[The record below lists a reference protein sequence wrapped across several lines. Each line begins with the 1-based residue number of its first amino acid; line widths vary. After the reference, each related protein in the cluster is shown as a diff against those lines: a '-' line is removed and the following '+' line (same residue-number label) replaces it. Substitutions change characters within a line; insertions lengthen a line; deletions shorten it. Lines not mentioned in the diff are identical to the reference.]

1 MRITLLLAMLC
12 CLAPPAAADQPYTP
26 ANDAE
31 LVERLPTRLGAEQ
44 RRLRAQ
50 LVAAPATLPLALQ
63 LAREAID
70 RSRVLGDPRELGLAQ
85 AALAPWWSQPA
96 PAAPVRLLRAT
107 IAQSQHRFDAALAD
121 LDALLATAGISPA
134 IQTQAELNRAAL
146 LQLRGRLSEAQ
157 AGCQRLADSH
167 SDSVAALY
175 GRVCLAEL
183 ASLQGRGDA
192 ASRELAR
199 LARQPGAPAAWIA
212 LVRAELAHR
221 RGEPA
226 AQALYRSALELNS
239 DVYTRA
245 AYADWL
251 LEQRRWPEVIAL
263 LQGTESADALLLR
276 LAIAWQRSG
285 ATARANSAMAELQAR
300 FEAARLRGDGGHE
313 RELARF
319 ALDLQGD
326 AKLAL
331 ALAEANWAQ
340 QREPADA
347 LLLARAKEAAR

>member
-1 MRITLLLAMLC
+1 MRITLFLLC
-12 CLAPPAAADQPYTP
+12 CLALPAAADQPYTP
-26 ANDAE
+26 ASEAE

-50 LVAAPATLPLALQ
+50 LVAAPTTLPLALQ
-63 LAREAID
+63 LAREAIA
-70 RSRVLGDPRELGLAQ
+70 RARAQGDPRELGLAQ

-96 PAAPVRLLRAT
+96 PPAPVRLLRAT

-121 LDALLATAGISPA
+121 LDTLLAAPGTPAA
-134 IQTQAELNRAAL
+134 IQAQAELSRAAL
-146 LQLRGRLSEAQ
+146 LQLRGRLPEAQ

-167 SDSVAALY
+167 GHGALH
-175 GRVCLAEL
+175 GQVCLAEL

-199 LARQPGAPAAWIA
+199 LARQPGAPAGWIA
-212 LVRAELAHR
+212 LLRAELAHR

-226 AQALYRSALELNS
+226 AETLYRRALELND

-251 LEQRRWPEVIAL
+251 LERQRWPEVIGL
-263 LQGTESADALLLR
+263 LQGGESADALLLR

-285 ATARANSAMAELQAR
+285 DAARAKPAMAELQAR

-326 AKLAL
+326 AKAAL
-331 ALAEANWAQ
+331 AHAEANWAQ

-347 LLLARAKEAAR
+347 LLLARARQAAR

>member
-1 MRITLLLAMLC
+1 MRITLFLLC
-12 CLAPPAAADQPYTP
+12 CLASPAVADQPYTP
-26 ANDAE
+26 ASDTE
-31 LVERLPTRLGAEQ
+31 LVERLPKRLGTEQ

-50 LVAAPATLPLALQ
+50 LSAAPTALPLALQ

-70 RSRVLGDPRELGLAQ
+70 RSRAQGDPRELGQAQ
-85 AALAPWWSQPA
+85 AALAPWWNQPA
-96 PAAPVRLLRAT
+96 PPAPVRLLRAT

-121 LDALLATAGISPA
+121 LDALLATPA
-134 IQTQAELNRAAL
+134 TPVAVRAQAELNRAAL

-157 AGCQRLADSH
+157 IGCQRLADSRG
-167 SDSVAALY
+167 DGALH

-192 ASRELAR
+192 ASQELAR
-199 LARQPGAPAAWIA
+199 LARQPGAPAGWIA
-212 LVRAELAHR
+212 LLRAELAHR

-226 AQALYRSALELNS
+226 ADALYRRALELNN

-251 LEQRRWPEVIAL
+251 LERQRWPAVIAL
-263 LQGTESADALLLR
+263 LQGQESADALLLR

-285 ATARANSAMAELQAR
+285 DTARAKPAMAELQAR
-300 FEAARLRGDGGHE
+300 FDAARLRGDGGHE

-326 AKLAL
+326 AKAAL
-331 ALAEANWAQ
+331 AYAEANWAQ

>member
-1 MRITLLLAMLC
+1 MRITLSFAMLC
-12 CLAPPAAADQPYTP
+12 CLALPATADQPYTP
-26 ANDAE
+26 ASDAE
-31 LVERLPTRLGAEQ
+31 LVERLPARLGAEQ

-50 LVAAPATLPLALQ
+50 LAAAPTTLPLALQ
-63 LAREAID
+63 LAREAIA
-70 RSRVLGDPRELGLAQ
+70 RSRAQGDPRELGLAQ

-96 PAAPVRLLRAT
+96 PPAPVRLLRAT

-121 LDALLATAGISPA
+121 LDALLATPATPPA
-134 IQTQAELNRAAL
+134 IQAQAELNRAAL

-157 AGCQRLADSH
+157 AGCQRLADSGGNAG
-167 SDSVAALY
+167 AALH
-175 GRVCLAEL
+175 GQVCLAEL

-212 LVRAELAHR
+212 LLRAELAHR
-221 RGEPA
+221 RGEPTA
-226 AQALYRSALELNS
+226 EALYRRALELNS

-251 LEQRRWPEVIAL
+251 LERQRWPEVIAL
-263 LQGTESADALLLR
+263 LQGRESADALLLR

-285 ATARANSAMAELQAR
+285 DTARAQPAVAELQAR
-300 FEAARLRGDGGHE
+300 FDAARLRGDGGHE

-326 AKLAL
+326 AKAAL
-331 ALAEANWAQ
+331 AHAEANWAQ